1 MLSSFALSNAME
13 TIRVI
18 DIPARPHWYSIAL
31 NSIHPHLLG
40 AIKFRDIVNSLTWES
55 SYNPNPISA
64 NSTPSESHSPSQA
77 RCQRSGSLGLTLRRS
92 SHIPNFNNSTS
103 LSNPSTDFKRFQRK
117 SKFSI
122 HNINTKPFN

>member
-1 MLSSFALSNAME
+1 ME

-18 DIPARPHWYSIAL
+18 DVPALVPLILVCHSIAL
-31 NSIHPHLLG
+31 NSIHPNLLG
-40 AIKFRDIVNSLTWES
+40 AIKFRDIVNSSTRES

-64 NSTPSESHSPSQA
+64 DSVPSGSHSPSQA
-77 RCQRSGSLGLTLRRS
+77 RCQRSGSLVLTLRRS

-103 LSNPSTDFKRFQRK
+103 LSNPLTDLKRFQRK

-122 HNINTKPFN
+122 HNINTKAFN